1 MTGDTSEMAWGE
13 VGWGGAIKPSVLV
26 VKTAQLLNN
35 ADVIL
40 HGFSLASTS
49 LLANETL
56 VGRA

>member
-1 MTGDTSEMAWGE
+1 MAWGE